1 MSDETPGVPTILV
14 ADDDPDL
21 VALVARRL
29 VKAGY
34 NVITASDGEQ
44 ALQQAE
50 RLSPQ
55 LAVLDV
61 MMPKHTGIEVARRL
75 RASSGGT
82 RHIPVILV
90 SAGLPD
96 NLLGRDLPADVDA
109 FISKPFTAK
118 DIANMVQELLSP
130 HPVV

>member
-29 VKAGY
+29 VNAGY
-34 NVITASDGEQ
+34 KVITASDGEQ

-50 RLSPQ
+50 RLGPQ

-75 RASSGGT
+75 RSSAGT
-82 RHIPVILV
+82 QHIPVILV
-90 SAGLPD
+90 SAGQPD
-96 NLLGRDLPADVDA
+96 NLVGRDLPAYADA

-118 DIANMVQELLSP
+118 DVANTVQELLRP
-130 HPVV
+130 HPVA